1 MSTTLTTA
9 ATGDAALTSA
19 IAAASTSTTTF
30 ASATVTS
37 VTVAAVTRS
46 PTSAPTNAPTATP
59 VIVYD
64 DDGTQYLQIK
74 KPETMGSGCP
84 KNDDDEQCSGHG
96 DCFRNG
102 KCNCWARPNGD
113 PAWQAAD
120 CSQRTCPKAAAWVAV
135 ATAAN
140 EAHPVVEC
148 SNKGICQRKR
158 GICECFDGYA
168 GIACERTVCPND
180 CSQNGICYSQKLLAE
195 EAGMTYTTPW
205 DAKKITGCVCDAG
218 YRGPD
223 CSLQECPTG
232 PDIMHGDGNEKGRDC
247 SGRGVCDYTSGLC
260 RCFAGYF
267 GNRCHQQTILS

>member
-9 ATGDAALTSA
+9 ASGDTTLTDA
-19 IAAASTSTTTF
+19 IASASSSTTTF
-30 ASATVTS
+30 SSATVSS
-37 VTVAAVTRS
+37 VAVAAVTRS
-46 PTSAPTNAPTATP
+46 PTGQPTSAPTAAP
-59 VIVYD
+59 VITYD
-64 DDGTQYLQIK
+64 DAGTQYLAIQ
-74 KPETMGSGCP
+74 KPETLGGGCP
-84 KNDDDEQCSGHG
+84 KNDDGESCSGHG

-102 KCNCWARPNGD
+102 KCSCWARPNGD
-113 PAWQAAD
+113 PAWQASD

-140 EAHPVVEC
+140 EAHPMVEC
-148 SNKGICQRKR
+148 SNKGICKRKR
-158 GICECFDGYA
+158 GICDCFEGYS
-168 GIACERTVCPND
+168 GIACERTECPND

-205 DAKKITGCVCDAG
+205 DAKKITGCVCDPG

-232 PDIMHGDGNEKGRDC
+232 PDVMHGDGNQKGRDC
-247 SGRGVCDYTSGLC
+247 SGRGVCDYTTGLC
-260 RCFAGYF
+260 RCFAGYH